1 MTAPAYWPAFQPTD
15 EQRVNVEIMVGLG
28 IPEEQIRLVVRDRR
42 DKPICRNTLRRHFE
56 KELQTGAAK
65 LNAKVGHF
73 MVTTIFGTR
82 PPDGVT
88 PIRDERVRGRLGELF
103 LKSRLGWRDGLN
115 QHKSREEERPIDL
128 EEARR
133 RNLAMLEKVAR
144 RLRGSSGE
152 PTET

>member
-1 MTAPAYWPAFQPTD
+1 
-15 EQRVNVEIMVGLG
+15 
-28 IPEEQIRLVVRDRR
+28 
-42 DKPICRNTLRRHFE
+42 
-56 KELQTGAAK
+56 
-65 LNAKVGHF
+65 
-73 MVTTIFGTR
+73 MVTTILGTR

-133 RNLAMLEKVAR
+133 RNLAMVEKVAR

-152 PTET
+152 PTEN

>member
-1 MTAPAYWPAFQPTD
+1 M
-15 EQRVNVEIMVGLG
+15 
-28 IPEEQIRLVVRDRR
+28 VVRDRR

-56 KELQTGAAK
+56 KELQTGATK
-65 LNAKVGHF
+65 LEAKVGHF

-82 PPDGVT
+82 PPDGFT

-115 QHKSREEERPIDL
+115 QHKSREEERPVDL
-128 EEARR
+128 EEARCQ
-133 RNLAMLEKVAR
+133 NFAKIEKIAR
-144 RLRGSSGE
+144 RLGADPGE

>member
-1 MTAPAYWPAFQPTD
+1 MATRGRPAFQPTD

-103 LKSRLGWRDGLN
+103 LKSRLGWRDGSN

-133 RNLAMLEKVAR
+133 RNLAMVEKVAR

-152 PTET
+152 PTEN